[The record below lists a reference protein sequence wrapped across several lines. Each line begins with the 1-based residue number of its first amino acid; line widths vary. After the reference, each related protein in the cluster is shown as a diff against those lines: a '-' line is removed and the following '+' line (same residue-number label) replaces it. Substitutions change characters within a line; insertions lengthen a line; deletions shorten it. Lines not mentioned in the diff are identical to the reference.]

1 MTFILTKQL
10 SNQSYLPVYMK
21 LSVWIY
27 YMSLLNVG
35 RFSYTQLFVCLYLS
49 QACLYMFNDNKVI
62 IIIIINNSN
71 LCLVFYLIT
80 FLYAIDV
87 NFIFYSVMWVI
98 KKKSW
103 KSECVLSF
111 NMGWRILDKILISA
125 NPC

>member
-10 SNQSYLPVYMK
+10 SNQNYLPVYMK

-35 RFSYTQLFVCLYLS
+35 RFSHTQLFVCLYLS
-49 QACLYMFNDNKVI
+49 QACLYMFNDNKV

>member
-35 RFSYTQLFVCLYLS
+35 WFSHTQLFVCLYLS

>member
-10 SNQSYLPVYMK
+10 SNQNYLPVYMK

-49 QACLYMFNDNKVI
+49 QACLYMFNDNKV

>member
-62 IIIIINNSN
+62 IIIINNSN

-103 KSECVLSF
+103 KPECVLSF
-111 NMGWRILDKILISA
+111 KMGWRILDKILISA

>member
-49 QACLYMFNDNKVI
+49 QACLYMFNDNKV

>member
-1 MTFILTKQL
+1 
-10 SNQSYLPVYMK
+10 
-21 LSVWIY
+21 
-27 YMSLLNVG
+27 MSLLNVG

-49 QACLYMFNDNKVI
+49 QACLYMFNDNKV

-98 KKKSW
+98 KKKS
-103 KSECVLSF
+103 
-111 NMGWRILDKILISA
+111 
-125 NPC
+125 